1 MIDEQTKQLLNHM
14 KPITTLLFTSLI
26 SALALLFTSCGSSPG
41 TLMEDMISE
50 MNAMTATLD
59 GIESKEDF
67 DAAKEDLE
75 ASQARLKELGE
86 QLEGSDATE
95 EEKLELSQEYGPKM
109 LQAALELGNA
119 SVKASAY
126 GFTLEP
132 PNSTF

>member
-1 MIDEQTKQLLNHM
+1 M
-14 KPITTLLFTSLI
+14 KPITTLLFPSLI

-41 TLMEDMISE
+41 SVMDDMISE
-50 MNAMTATLD
+50 MNAMTKILD
-59 GIESKEDF
+59 GIDSQEDF
-67 DAAKEDLE
+67 DAAKDDLE

-86 QLEGSDATE
+86 QLEESDATE

-119 SVKASAY
+119 SVKAAEF
-126 GFTLEP
+126 GFTLDT

>member
-1 MIDEQTKQLLNHM
+1 MIDEQTKQQLNHM
-14 KPITTLLFTSLI
+14 KPITTLLFPSLI

-41 TLMEDMISE
+41 SVMDDMISE
-50 MNAMTATLD
+50 MNAMTTILE
-59 GIESKEDF
+59 GIESQEDF
-67 DAAKEDLE
+67 EAAKDDLE
-75 ASQARLKELGE
+75 ASQARLTELGE
-86 QLEGSDATE
+86 QLGESDATE

-119 SVKASAY
+119 SVKAAEF

>member
-1 MIDEQTKQLLNHM
+1 MNM
-14 KPITTLLFTSLI
+14 KTITTLLFPSFL
-26 SALALLFTSCGSSPG
+26 SVLALLFASCGSSSG
-41 TLMEDMISE
+41 SVMDDMISE
-50 MNAMTATLD
+50 MNAMTATLE
-59 GIESKEDF
+59 GIESQEDY
-67 DAAKEDLE
+67 DAAKDGLD

-86 QLEGSDATE
+86 QLGESDATD
-95 EEKLELSQEYGPKM
+95 EEKLELSQEYGPKL